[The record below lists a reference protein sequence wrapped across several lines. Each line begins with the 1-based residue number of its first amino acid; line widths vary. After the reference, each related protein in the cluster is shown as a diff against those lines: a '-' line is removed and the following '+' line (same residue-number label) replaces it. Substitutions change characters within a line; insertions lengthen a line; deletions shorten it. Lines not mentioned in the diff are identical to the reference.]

1 MHSNGDRLICE
12 LWPTKCCMFF
22 FIFCLPGTYLRKNS
36 VLKELWLAH
45 NDLTSDDAYTLGI
58 VLKANLYLQFLDIS
72 NNNIEVIGIN
82 EFIFYFESKPNII
95 DDRKIIN

>member
-1 MHSNGDRLICE
+1 MKVTFNFVL
-12 LWPTKCCMFF
+12 CMCINVVYSYLFY
-22 FIFCLPGTYLRKNS
+22 CAGTYLRKNS

-72 NNNIEVIGIN
+72 NNNIEVM
-82 EFIFYFESKPNII
+82 NII
-95 DDRKIIN
+95 PSPTN